1 MRQFQI
7 RVGSFADIQSFVS
20 LAIAQPFDVQIDS
33 NGCLINAKS
42 LMAMFGLNF
51 RRPLTVQVVCE
62 EAAFLKFREDAAR
75 FLAV

>member
-7 RVGSFADIQSFVS
+7 RVASFADIQAFVS
-20 LAIAQPFDVQIDS
+20 LAIAQPFDVLIDS
-33 NGCLINAKS
+33 NGNQINAKS

-51 RRPLTVQVVCE
+51 RKPLMVQVRCE
-62 EAAFLKFREDAAR
+62 EEAFLTFREDAAR

>member
-7 RVGSFADIQSFVS
+7 RVGSFADIQAFVA
-20 LAIAQPFDVQIDS
+20 LAIAQPFDVLIDS
-33 NGCLINAKS
+33 NGCQINAKS

-51 RRPLTVQVVCE
+51 RKPLMVQVRCE
-62 EAAFLKFREDAAR
+62 EAAFLKFREAAAR

>member
-7 RVGSFADIQSFVS
+7 RVASFADIQAFVS
-20 LAIAQPFDVQIDS
+20 LAIAQPFDVLIDS
-33 NGCLINAKS
+33 NGNQINAKS

-51 RRPLTVQVVCE
+51 RKPLTVQVCCE
-62 EAAFLKFREDAAR
+62 EEAFLKFREDAAR